1 MTANQQYREY
11 KKSGGTLDF
20 KAWLTR
26 ENAKGTIG
34 VDSTVNKEV
43 TENLENMREMNKTIL
58 GFPTSTVYIAG
69 AIILTAVVVVLAT
82 RKKD

>member
-1 MTANQQYREY
+1 MTANQLHKEYR
-11 KKSGGTLDF
+11 KAGGTLDF
-20 KAWLTR
+20 KSWLTR

-34 VDSTVNKEV
+34 ADSSLNQEVD
-43 TENLENMREMNKTIL
+43 ENIKNMREMNKTIL

-69 AIILTAVVVVLAT
+69 AIILAAVVVVIAT